1 MKHLQAP
8 IYFSAALLVAPSI
21 WAQSQPNVDGERV
34 PAISQVLNEQA
45 RNGWADGIMKLS
57 FKQENTDDDAG
68 KQAMRVCGEG
78 HRGLLEM
85 ILDTSDADAKI
96 LTVGQLSRDK
106 LLIYSGINVEKEYD
120 IQDIMVPVE
129 TVDDRCFALREK
141 RAIGTVYCARDMRT
155 RDQWLNYL
163 HESIFCKETGVKGKL
178 PAEPGKEV
186 EEVTVATEIVPTEE
200 PSGINL
206 HLADSP
212 LGKPR
217 IVINGLTIQEM
228 EGLQQRRAVSDVLP
242 QPPHPSI
249 SDFPNPLADNDPESP
264 NTLNSEGD
272 PKTAQELAA
281 VHEAMAEQKEIPLTD
296 ERVPKA
302 GYAVHQMGRE

>member
-129 TVDDRCFALREK
+129 TVDDRCFAIREK

-206 HLADSP
+206 HL
-212 LGKPR
+212 
-217 IVINGLTIQEM
+217 
-228 EGLQQRRAVSDVLP
+228 VLP